1 MTGDAIN
8 VYYNVGSAG
17 GHQYTVNNAYIATVN
32 NVGLG
37 IKTTTPAY
45 PLDVVGDG
53 RFTGSVTA
61 TSFPTSSDYRI
72 KENIVNLKETNYT
85 VDNLRPLHY
94 YNKNT
99 NKEDIG
105 FIAHEVQEDFPFL
118 VTGEKD
124 GKDNQSL
131 NYTGLIGVLVKEI
144 QELKESNRILQ
155 ETVNK
160 HEKFIQNIQEKF
172 SDILFYP

>member
-1 MTGDAIN
+1 MYVSGDIRIS
-8 VYYNVGSAG
+8 GTI
-17 GHQYTVNNAYIATVN
+17 YTSGLVN
-32 NVGLG
+32 
-37 IKTTTPAY
+37 
-45 PLDVVGDG
+45 
-53 RFTGSVTA
+53 
-61 TSFPTSSDYRI
+61 SSDYRI
-72 KENIVNLKETNYT
+72 KDNIVNLKETNYT
-85 VDNLRPLHY
+85 VDNLRPVHY

-144 QELKESNRILQ
+144 QELKN
-155 ETVNK
+155 
-160 HEKFIQNIQEKF
+160 EKAKQNVIIQSLTDKNTAQDALIQSLIQRMDAFENAQL
-172 SDILFYP
+172 S